1 MVRRVN
7 SSEGPLDDGRA
18 WDDDF
23 DPEPSSMNPQR
34 KRPRKGSV
42 KLKKQISLMI
52 TREEYRLL
60 ELEASRRSSI
70 GTKASGTSSRPVYVT
85 DLLREVLQ
93 PLLEQLASN

>member
-1 MVRRVN
+1 MVRRVQ

-23 DPEPSSMNPQR
+23 DPEPAEMKPS
-34 KRPRKGSV
+34 KKPRSRSL

-70 GTKASGTSSRPVYVT
+70 GTKSSGTSSRPVYVT

-93 PLLEQLASN
+93 PLLEQLANN